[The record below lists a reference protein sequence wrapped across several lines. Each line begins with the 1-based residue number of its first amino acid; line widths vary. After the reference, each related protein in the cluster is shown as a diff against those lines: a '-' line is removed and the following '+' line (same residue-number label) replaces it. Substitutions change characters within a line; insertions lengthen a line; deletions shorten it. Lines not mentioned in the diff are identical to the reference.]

1 MKLDLNLISVI
12 VFYFLVFLFL
22 IVKRKRIEVQSKIFF
37 LFKTLRFNRFLNK
50 IANKNPKFWQV
61 LGLIGIP
68 ISLGG
73 VILIFVYLSYSIIKF
88 LLVPSASPTIAL
100 ALPGIKVP
108 GSPIFIPFWYGIIA
122 LFTVIIV
129 HEATHGILAEANKIK
144 IKSSGFGF
152 LLGLLPLAFVEPDE
166 KKLTN
171 SSTKTQLSVYSGGP
185 FANFLAAGVF
195 MLLAFGLTPILS
207 QTIEPSGIY
216 LEEIAQGGPAEL
228 AGLQKGQIITGIN
241 NLQINKIED
250 FISVLNQTKPGENI
264 ILLTADGTNYSI
276 KTSGNPQN
284 TSKAY
289 IGITF
294 KQNIKLS
301 EKAEKYGSFGWLPWH
316 VHQLFF
322 WIYALNLGIGLINLL
337 PLGPIDG
344 GRIIFATL
352 NKIIKKKEKAKKYFY
367 YISLASL
374 MLLLLNILLPLC
386 KSLLM

>member
-12 VFYFLVFLFL
+12 GFYFLVFLFL

-344 GRIIFATL
+344 GRIMFATL